1 MKRRAVHRL
10 AATTLLTATGLGT
23 LAQSAHAANYETFG
37 VKFDDTIDLRGTRLQ
52 LNGAGTR
59 FRAIFRVYA
68 AALYL
73 PQKATTPQAVL
84 AMPGAK
90 SVRVVMHREIDAN
103 ELGKLFSRSMEDN
116 ASKENFA
123 KTIPGLMKMSN
134 IFSEVKNLKVGDSFW
149 IDYIPN
155 TGTQISVKGRPVGE
169 LIREPEFM
177 DSLLRIWFGPKP
189 VDLRLQGGMLGT
201 PPAPNPGAS

>member
-1 MKRRAVHRL
+1 
-10 AATTLLTATGLGT
+10 
-23 LAQSAHAANYETFG
+23 
-37 VKFDDTIDLRGTRLQ
+37 
-52 LNGAGTR
+52 
-59 FRAIFRVYA
+59 
-68 AALYL
+68 
-73 PQKATTPQAVL
+73 
-84 AMPGAK
+84 MPGAK